1 MALLVW
7 TMVGLALWHFT
18 VFLPDN
24 FYGGIVGAFCGAL
37 LGSIIFG
44 LHHQPGR
51 SRAQDDTDL
60 LTGLEA
66 IPGALARHGPLLV
79 ARRAPAALAGPP
91 ARSLRQHHRTPIIGP
106 RASAAVVDLARFA
119 AQTAHSRSPEP
130 VSDVRRSLSAGPN
143 AASAK

>member
-7 TMVGLALWHFT
+7 VMVGLALWHFT

-44 LHHQPGR
+44 LIVNLGSIPGEN
-51 SRAQDDTDL
+51 DTDF

-66 IPGALARHGPLLV
+66 IPGTLIGLGITWYLGV
-79 ARRAPAALAGPP
+79 
-91 ARSLRQHHRTPIIGP
+91 RQ
-106 RASAAVVDLARFA
+106 LA
-119 AQTAHSRSPEP
+119 AQAPRQ
-130 VSDVRRSLSAGPN
+130 
-143 AASAK
+143 ASGVA